1 MPYVRYYDDQVR
13 LTNFLGT
20 SKIKRKLLSLW
31 PKRVEAGVEIFDVVY
46 WYYAW
51 SGGIQKSATHKKIY
65 DLIGVKY
72 KPDNY
77 LEVTTEYKRR
87 KAEILQAYNGYTWE
101 AEARV
106 PFALPAEYASYIDIS
121 KPDLDGQL
129 RAQMR
134 LEYAKFD
141 ECVSTDTTYLE
152 NIERGNM
159 DRGYFYLGEA
169 VGIENDN
176 TLEDANGV
184 VTFPAKLDTTAL
196 LAELTAAAPMI
207 YPLHRDPFNADPL
220 LPYQTVDPLD
230 PLKMIWVTPELT
242 DLNPNPLVYD
252 VNGWVTEYISV
263 IGAHTINNVGTMDE
277 TGFMHY
283 DPPVYL
289 TNAEIKNALQTYGFI
304 PAVTTTEI
312 SGYKVEYD
320 KNGNEVLIPQYTI
333 LTEVNPGYIS
343 YSTPGNNKALI
354 GALFDIDN
362 TLFERQIRAV
372 SREWGTYQVDGYVSQ
387 QELWGRRSRSGSGP
401 IYNLK
406 NKKIYAPRVVVEVR
420 YRRVKNPTAIAG
432 SANDMTAELVLGY
445 TRTGVW
451 SGGFIPGN
459 AIVDRYNAIMWMW
472 VRSLLE
478 TAVDPEA
485 GIEYLEINTD
495 ATVSASVLYDNLLVL
510 SSVTDSATRDV
521 VRFILDM
528 YGFYDTSDM
537 VIKTTVY
544 EGTPKEDS
552 LLRLRVDY
560 VNNLKSKE
568 VLELMGKC
576 IHHGYTTEGK
586 NFLESVIGITI
597 FIAIIV
603 VAFVYAPAL
612 GAYLAPAGA
621 AAGATAAAIATTA
634 TVGISAALSIASMAM
649 YATAYYFSKNGK
661 PGITEAL
668 SSGAMVTGMMA
679 SAIGVFN
686 VVNTV
691 ARTIETALEN
701 AVKQGVIETI
711 KTAVLE
717 AVTTIKTYVIDIFT
731 TSVTNVTTTELI
743 HNVIT
748 YVNKAFSIYTKY
760 INPPNE
766 GLKELQDTVKKQEDI
781 LAEMT
786 TPDTVQAMHMFLDS
800 PFNNMYDMN
809 EVMHNSYYNMTQ
821 GKIDASQNRCYL
833 GSSPFRYDP
842 YWGS

>member
-13 LTNFLGT
+13 LTEFLGT

-31 PKRVEAGVEIFDVVY
+31 PKRVEAGIEIFDVVY

-51 SGGIQKSATHKKIY
+51 SGGIQKSANHKKIY

-77 LEVTTEYKRR
+77 LEVTAEYKRR
-87 KAEILQAYNGYTWE
+87 KAEILQAYNGYTWD
-101 AEARV
+101 AEAQV
-106 PFALPAEYASYIDIS
+106 PFTLPAEYAEYIDIS
-121 KPDLDGQL
+121 NPDLDGQL

-141 ECVSTDTTYLE
+141 ECVSTDKTYLE

-184 VTFPAKLDTTAL
+184 VTFPAKLNTTAL

-252 VNGWVTEYISV
+252 ANGWVTEYISV
-263 IGAHTINNVGTMDE
+263 IGAHTINNVGTSDE
-277 TGFMHY
+277 TGIIHY

-289 TNAEIKNALQTYGFI
+289 TNEEIENALQTYGFI
-304 PAVTTTEI
+304 PAVTTTEPN
-312 SGYKVEYD
+312 GYKTEYD
-320 KNGNEVLIPQYTI
+320 KNGDEVIIPQYTI

-343 YSTPGNNKALI
+343 YSTPGNNKALL

-362 TLFERQIRAV
+362 TLFERQIRV
-372 SREWGTYQVDGYVSQ
+372 VQREWGTYQVNGYVSQ
-387 QELWGRRSRSGSGP
+387 QELWGSRSGSGP

-406 NKKIYAPRVVVEVR
+406 DKRIYAPRVVVEVR

-432 SANDMTAELVLGY
+432 SANDMTAELILEY

-459 AIVDRYNAIMWMW
+459 TIVDRYNAIMWMW

-478 TAVDPEA
+478 TAVDYEA
-485 GIEYLEINTD
+485 GIEYLKINTD
-495 ATVSASVLYDNLLVL
+495 ATLSASELYENLLVL
-510 SSVTDSATRDV
+510 SYVTDSATRDV

-544 EGTPKEDS
+544 EGNPKEDS

-568 VLELMGKC
+568 VIELMGKC
-576 IHHGYTTEGK
+576 VHHGYTTEGK
-586 NFLESVIGITI
+586 RFLESALGII
-597 FIAIIV
+597 IVIAIVV

-621 AAGATAAAIATTA
+621 AAGATAAAVATTA
-634 TVGISAALSIASMAM
+634 VVGISTALSIASMAM

-668 SSGAMVTGMMA
+668 SSGAMVTGVMA
-679 SAIGVFN
+679 SAIGVFSMVSN
-686 VVNTV
+686 A
-691 ARTIETALEN
+691 ARTIGTAVEN

-717 AVTTIKTYVIDIFT
+717 TVTTIKTYVIDTFK

-743 HNVIT
+743 NNVIT

-766 GLKELQDTVKKQEDI
+766 GLKELQDTVKKQEEE
-781 LAEMT
+781 LAALET
-786 TPDTVQAMHMFLDS
+786 NADTPLIFHSFLDS

-809 EVMHNSYYNMTQ
+809 EVMHNSYYSMTQ
-821 GKIDASQNRCYL
+821 GKIDNPMNRYYK
-833 GSSPFRYDP
+833 GTEPFKYDP